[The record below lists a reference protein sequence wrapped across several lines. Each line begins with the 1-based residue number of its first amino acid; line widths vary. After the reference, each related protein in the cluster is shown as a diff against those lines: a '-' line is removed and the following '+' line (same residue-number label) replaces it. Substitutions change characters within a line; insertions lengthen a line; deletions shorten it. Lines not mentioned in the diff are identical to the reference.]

1 MAITY
6 KLFKKIGS
14 STDGSVNQY
23 KDGAFRNAIPID
35 TANGDYQEYLEWVGA
50 GNTAEASD

>member
-23 KDGAFRNAIPID
+23 QDGVFKTSIPFD
-35 TANGDYQEYLEWVGA
+35 SENSDYKEYLEWVAA
-50 GNTAEASD
+50 GNTATASD

>member
-23 KDGAFRNAIPID
+23 KDGAFRKAIPID
-35 TANGDYQEYLEWVGA
+35 TANGDYQEYLEWVAA
-50 GNTAEASD
+50 GNTAEAAD